1 MDRIISNVET
11 STRKSNLRKIRIL
24 NYFLELKMTKLMQKN
39 FHHILQLS
47 QEEQN
52 ILASYL
58 QEHLNEFL
66 KKPEKEKRIAEENY
80 TINDFNE
87 ETQQAIRNIEK

>member
-1 MDRIISNVET
+1 
-11 STRKSNLRKIRIL
+11 
-24 NYFLELKMTKLMQKN
+24 MQKT

-52 ILASYL
+52 ILAPYL

-66 KKPEKEKRIAEENY
+66 KKPEKEKRIAKENY
-80 TINDFNE
+80 TINNFNE
-87 ETQQAIRNIEK
+87 ETQQAIRNIEKQKNLTICENTNYLYSELEI